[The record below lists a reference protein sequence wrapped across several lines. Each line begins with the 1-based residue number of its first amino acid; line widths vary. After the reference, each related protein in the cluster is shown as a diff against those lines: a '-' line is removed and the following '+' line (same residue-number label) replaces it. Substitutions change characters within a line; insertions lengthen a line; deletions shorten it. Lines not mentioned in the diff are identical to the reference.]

1 MTVNPQ
7 PDTRPTAVFIHVP
20 KTGGSTL
27 NGVINRQYKH
37 GEIVG
42 VGFNHL
48 ESQERFLAMSDEQKS
63 RIKCLR
69 GHVAYGIQ
77 DHLPGP
83 YCLATILRNPVDRFL
98 SEYKHL
104 VGRSSKFI
112 HYPPEAMASPEAH
125 LEYRASINSLNLQTA
140 QISGYLTSG
149 VVDGSP
155 LEPLP
160 DDALDKAKRNLET
173 FDIPGVLERFDE
185 CLLLMKTI
193 LGWRKPIVSIRRN
206 AAATRG
212 QKLVVGDELRQQIA
226 AATSLDME
234 LYELARRLIDA
245 RITAAG
251 PQLQADLEQLR
262 RSNGLLFRFQRVY
275 TSLMPRKL
283 RQGARKL
290 LGR

>member
-1 MTVNPQ
+1 MQATTNT
-7 PDTRPTAVFIHVP
+7 DSRPTAVFIHVP

-27 NGVINRQYKH
+27 NGVINRQYRS
-37 GEIVG
+37 GEIMG

-48 ESQERFLAMSDEQKS
+48 ESQARFLAMSDQDKG
-63 RIKCLR
+63 RIRCLR

-77 DHLPGP
+77 NHLPGP
-83 YCLATILRNPVDRFL
+83 YCLVTILRNPVDRFL

-104 VGRSSKFI
+104 TGRSSKFI
-112 HYPPEAMASPEAH
+112 HYPPEALASPRAH

-149 VVDGSP
+149 VIDGSP

-160 DDALDKAKRNLET
+160 DDALDKAKRHLET
-173 FDIPGVLERFDE
+173 FDIPGVLDRFDE
-185 CLLLMKTI
+185 CLLLMKDA

-212 QKLVVGDELRQQIA
+212 QKLVISDELRQKVA
-226 AATSLDME
+226 EATSLDME
-234 LYELARRLIDA
+234 LYELACRLIDEKIA
-245 RITAAG
+245 AAG
-251 PQLQADLEQLR
+251 PQLQAELEQLR
-262 RSNGLLFRFQRVY
+262 RNNGLLYRIQRIY
-275 TSLMPRKL
+275 TGLMPRKL